1 MQDQSR
7 VGRLRAL
14 ELLLFVLYRD
24 RMRIITFLLL
34 LPTLSLA
41 SDDAQRRFEQL
52 TAVVQSIRGDGP
64 RVFYESE
71 PNDENFIATPVLVPA
86 KVLAQL
92 ESADDVDWFEIRTA
106 NQNQMIDI
114 VFSTMSPTN
123 PNATWQVEWFGPI
136 CGSSDGD
143 VTLSRRNISADS
155 SPFAYS
161 IPTCKAAVYKV
172 EVRSTDPSALFYD
185 KASYSLNLSY
195 PN

>member
-1 MQDQSR
+1 MQDQPR

-14 ELLLFVLYRD
+14 ELLLFILYREC
-24 RMRIITFLLL
+24 MRIITFLLL

-106 NQNQMIDI
+106 NQNQMSANVRGDRVEVLALLTPHRDEKVDGCEKNRDQGAEARSSIAI
-114 VFSTMSPTN
+114 N
-123 PNATWQVEWFGPI
+123 ERTWQHQAEEAHP
-136 CGSSDGD
+136 
-143 VTLSRRNISADS
+143 
-155 SPFAYS
+155 
-161 IPTCKAAVYKV
+161 
-172 EVRSTDPSALFYD
+172 
-185 KASYSLNLSY
+185 
-195 PN
+195 